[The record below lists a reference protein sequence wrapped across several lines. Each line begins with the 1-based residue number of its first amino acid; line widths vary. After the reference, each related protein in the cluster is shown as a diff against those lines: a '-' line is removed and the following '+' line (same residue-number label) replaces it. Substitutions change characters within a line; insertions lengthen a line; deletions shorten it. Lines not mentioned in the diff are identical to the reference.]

1 MNYHEV
7 LEYLKEVESR
17 GINPGLDNTVKLLEH
32 MKIQSPET
40 PGGITFIQV
49 AGTNGK
55 GSTSH
60 FIASILEDS
69 GYKVGLFTSPH
80 LVDIRER
87 IVINRQ
93 MISREDF
100 AKGLGEIKVLA
111 EELLSNGAI
120 NAMPSYFEYTF
131 LTALYHFSHSEVDI
145 AILEVGLGGRW
156 DATSAITP
164 KVSVITT
171 ISRDHTHV
179 LGNRLQD
186 IAAEK
191 AAIIKKGIPVVCG
204 CKKRTVAHQVIK
216 KNAGQ
221 QEAPF
226 FNVIDTRNRLEV
238 QYRDDGYR
246 CSYSTHPIP
255 ARYLFDVRL
264 KGSFQT
270 QNAATAIKA
279 VQVLDQTLRR
289 ERGMLDSVYFPIS
302 PDNISRGI
310 ENCSIPARIE
320 VLDTSPPVILDGGHN
335 IESLTG
341 LVKFLQERNKYNLT
355 LIYGVLADKNYK
367 KMSGLLL
374 PHVQHVLLAAPNSKR
389 ALPSE
394 KLLGMFK
401 YHGKSV
407 IIKKT
412 IEDAYQTARQ
422 FDSEILVTGSFYL
435 VGELRRMIMKDL
447 SRHSIQ
453 YSNTSGI
460 SGG

>member
-7 LEYLKEVESR
+7 LEYLKEVETL
-17 GINPGLDNTVKLLEH
+17 GINPGLDNTRELLGH
-32 MKIQSPET
+32 MKIQPPGT
-40 PGGITFIQV
+40 PGDITFIQV

-60 FIASILEDS
+60 FIASILQTA

-87 IVINRQ
+87 IVVDGE

-100 AKGLGEIKVLA
+100 SEGMNRISALA
-111 EELLSNGAI
+111 EQLLSNGLI
-120 NAMPSYFEYTF
+120 EAMPSYFEYTF
-131 LTALYHFSHSEVDI
+131 LTALYYFSRSEVDI
-145 AILEVGLGGRW
+145 AVLEVGLGGRW
-156 DATSAITP
+156 DATSTITP

-171 ISRDHTHV
+171 ISRDHTHM

-191 AAIIKKGIPVVCG
+191 AAIIKKGVPVICG
-204 CKKRTVAHQVIK
+204 CRKRTVAHQVIK
-216 KNAGQ
+216 RTAGG

-226 FNVIDTRNRLEV
+226 YNVIDNNNRLEV
-238 QYRDDGYR
+238 QSEGDGYR
-246 CSYSTHPIP
+246 CSYSTHPVP

-264 KGSFQT
+264 NGSFQA
-270 QNAATAIKA
+270 QNAATAIKT
-279 VQVLDQTLRR
+279 VQVLDQILHR
-289 ERGMLDSVYFPIS
+289 ERSMQDTPYFPVT
-302 PDNISRGI
+302 PDTISRGI

-320 VLDTSPPVILDGGHN
+320 VLGTSPPIILDGGHN

-341 LVKFLQERNKYNLT
+341 LVKFLQERNKFNLT

-367 KMSGLLL
+367 KMSGLLM
-374 PHVQHVLLAAPNSKR
+374 PHVQQVLLAAPKSKR
-389 ALPSE
+389 ALPPK
-394 KLLGMFK
+394 KLLSLFK

-407 IIKKT
+407 IIKET
-412 IEDAYQTARQ
+412 LEDAYQTARQ
-422 FDSEILVTGSFYL
+422 FDNDILVTGSFYL
-435 VGELRRMIMKDL
+435 VGELRRMIMKDFTG
-447 SRHSIQ
+447 HSIQ
-453 YSNTSGI
+453 HSNTSGI